1 MTLLVVQQ
9 QRDRLDAVFELVERL
24 QKTDL
29 PVDLSTALTAHLT
42 QYLCVRVTGFIER
55 AARQIYS
62 EHARLRSGPTV
73 ASFVSKRLERRYN
86 FNAERLCQLAG
97 EFDPSW
103 GEDLRSFLGEDRKLA
118 IESIMTNR
126 HRIAHGE
133 SVSLG
138 FVQLREWYKQVL
150 QVVEHMEC
158 QALP

>member
-9 QRDRLDAVFELVERL
+9 QRDRLDAVFEFVERL

-42 QYLCVRVTGFIER
+42 QYLCVRVAGFI
-55 AARQIYS
+55 
-62 EHARLRSGPTV
+62 
-73 ASFVSKRLERRYN
+73 SKRLERRYN
-86 FNAERLCQLAG
+86 LNAERLCQLAG

-118 IESIMTNR
+118 IGSIVTNR
-126 HRIAHGE
+126 HSIAHGE

-138 FVQLREWYKQVL
+138 FVQMRDWYKQVL
-150 QVVEHMEC
+150 QVVEHMER
-158 QALP
+158 QALC